1 MMKMLKTAWKYKKKI
16 IDTME
21 TYEKKKKSMIWI
33 MPTAFITLF
42 AILFLLWILDS
53 NGKIREYKDAKGNVI
68 PGSISEKTIIE
79 INGAKNGLFINGKD
93 INNPVLLLISSGP
106 GTDDYFLTERYPD
119 MHIDDLFTVVYWD
132 YRGMGIAYDSN
143 INPDVITMDLLLED
157 LKEITDY
164 CKKRF
169 NKDKIYL
176 MGFSGG
182 TQIGIKAA
190 KEHPEDYY
198 AYIGMAQVVTDSS
211 ERDML
216 MYDFMKEEFIKK
228 NDAKNLKKLEENV
241 DFSNGEIHC
250 KDWRSFV
257 MLVHEAG
264 GGTIRGE
271 SEFKGI
277 DIPIMLS
284 HCYTVT
290 EKINYIRG
298 LKMYDK
304 TMLEKEMTNIDFRKD
319 LNEFEIPIF
328 FISGE
333 YDYNCPWPL
342 AEDYANVLTAPDK
355 GFYKIKDAAH
365 SPLWENTEDS
375 FDVFKEI
382 KEKTYER

>member
-1 MMKMLKTAWKYKKKI
+1 MKRKHIKMILI
-16 IDTME
+16 I
-21 TYEKKKKSMIWI
+21 
-33 MPTAFITLF
+33 PV
-42 AILFLLWILDS
+42 AILLLIDFIFLLWMIIS
-53 NGKIREYKDAKGNVI
+53 SGKIREYKDANGNVI

-119 MHIDDLFTVVYWD
+119 MNIDDIFTIVYWD
-132 YRGMGIAYDSN
+132 YRGMGIAYDSD
-143 INPDVITMDLLLED
+143 INPGDITTELLLED
-157 LKEITDY
+157 LDEVTEY

-169 NKDKIYL
+169 NKEKIYL

-182 TQIGIKAA
+182 TQICIRAA

-211 ERDML
+211 ERDLL
-216 MYDFMKEEFIKK
+216 MYNFMKDEFEK
-228 NDAKNLKKLEENV
+228 NNDTKRLKKLDENV
-241 DFSNGEIHC
+241 EFANGEIHC

-257 MLVHEAG
+257 MLVHDAG
-264 GGTIRGE
+264 GGTIRGK
-271 SEFKGI
+271 SEFEGI
-277 DIPIMLS
+277 DLPIMIS
-284 HCYTVT
+284 HCYTIP

-298 LKMYDK
+298 LKMYDR
-304 TMLEKEMTNIDFRKD
+304 TTLEKENTDIDFREDFK
-319 LNEFEIPIF
+319 EFEIPIY

-342 AEDYANVLTAPDK
+342 AEDYSNVLTAPDK

-365 SPLWENTEDS
+365 SSLWENTKDS
-375 FDVFKEI
+375 FEVFEEI